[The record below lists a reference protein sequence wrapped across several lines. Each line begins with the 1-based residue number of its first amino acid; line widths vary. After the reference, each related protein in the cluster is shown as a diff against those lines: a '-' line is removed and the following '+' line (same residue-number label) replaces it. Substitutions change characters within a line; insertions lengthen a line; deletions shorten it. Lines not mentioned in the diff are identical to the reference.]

1 MFSTSTMDS
10 IGTKSHAPMR
20 HSSWPTAAIIVQL
33 AITAAVLALGIYHSV
48 MIADLRASLPQSL
61 TAGTS
66 TNWAFD
72 CSAVLRLPPQTS
84 PAPTWDINLVTLTAV
99 SLGNGAYALVD
110 GTWQET

>member
-1 MFSTSTMDS
+1 MDS
-10 IGTKSHAPMR
+10 IGTKSHDPMR

-48 MIADLRASLPQSL
+48 KIADLRASLPQSL
-61 TAGTS
+61 TPAGTS

-84 PAPTWDINLVTLTAV
+84 PAPTWDINLVTLAAV

-110 GTWQET
+110 GTRQET